1 MAPRGVVFAPS
12 LYLTV
17 SVEAGATADD
27 ELHLHASGQGFWVA
41 QLMQE
46 LGVDTTV
53 VAPLGGEVGTVLG
66 AIVTTAGLG
75 LRAVAASAT
84 AGAVLEDRRPGQR
97 TELAMMPGAPL
108 DRHDVYELYGAT
120 LVEALAA
127 DVCVLAGPGAAPLVG
142 AEVYERLATD
152 LRANDTMVIGD
163 LSGAALERA
172 LAGHVSVLKT
182 SADDL
187 CTDGLLAADDL
198 DETLAVTRQLA
209 ARGADVAV
217 VTRAAEGAIA
227 ARNGNDNG
235 GGNGRGNGEAW
246 MVQPPPLEPVE
257 PRGSG
262 DSLTAGLAAALA
274 HGEPLERALRIGA
287 AAGALNVTR
296 RGLGSG
302 SRQEIERL
310 AEHVTVESIGGS

>member
-17 SVEAGATADD
+17 SVEEGASADD

-84 AGAVLEDRRPGQR
+84 AGAVLEDRRPGER
-97 TELAMMPGAPL
+97 TELAAMSGAPL
-108 DRHDVYELYGAT
+108 DRHDVDELYGAT

-127 DVCVLAGPGAAPLVG
+127 DVCVLAGSGPAPLVG
-142 AEVYERLATD
+142 AEVYERLVSD

-187 CTDGLLAADDL
+187 CADGLLTADDR
-198 DETLAVTRQLA
+198 DATLAVTRQLA

-217 VTRAAEGAIA
+217 VTRAADGAIA
-227 ARNGNDNG
+227 ARNGNGD
-235 GGNGRGNGEAW
+235 GNHDGEAW
-246 MVQPPPLEPVE
+246 IVQPPPLEPVE

-310 AEHVTVESIGGS
+310 AEHVTVEPIGGN